1 MEEWRPVQE
10 FMGHYVSSEGRLRRR
25 SSCGYVYLEIHETKG
40 KPWVYISGYKRSLAP
55 IVMKAFGEER
65 GSEFAIEYK
74 DGDPRNCRADNLYWV
89 QRTSNLAAAPVGKG
103 AVDDQ
108 SIIDLWTAM
117 LDLAI
122 RDLWYGQNPRSGADR
137 MNANE
142 ARLFFQKAYWFY
154 LGEDPDPTTMKAIAR
169 RVKEFDDNRYKGGR
183 VRLQKEMPEM
193 SVSLGGSRQQER
205 KEDHHFG
212 GTHFLRLHACDWEK
226 ETLPFD

>member
-1 MEEWRPVQE
+1 
-10 FMGHYVSSEGRLRRR
+10 MGHYVSSEGRLRRR
-25 SSCGYVYLEIHETKG
+25 SACGYVYLEIHETKG

-55 IVMKAFGEER
+55 LVMKAFGEER

-74 DGDPRNCRADNLYWV
+74 DGDTRNCRADNLYWI

-122 RDLWYGQNPRSGADR
+122 RDLYYGLNPRSGADR

-169 RVKEFDDNRYKGGR
+169 RVQEFDDNRYKGGR

-205 KEDHHFG
+205 KEDHHYG
-212 GTHFLRLHACDWEK
+212 RSHFLRLHVSNWEK

>member
-1 MEEWRPVQE
+1 
-10 FMGHYVSSEGRLRRR
+10 MGHYVSSEGRLRRR
-25 SSCGYVYLEIHETKG
+25 SACGYVYLEIHETKG

-55 IVMKAFGEER
+55 LVMKAFGEDR

-74 DGDPRNCRADNLYWV
+74 DGDTRNCRADNLYWI

-122 RDLWYGQNPRSGADR
+122 RDLYYGLNPRSGADR

-169 RVKEFDDNRYKGGR
+169 RVQEFDDNRYKGGR

-205 KEDHHFG
+205 KEDHHYG
-212 GTHFLRLHACDWEK
+212 RSHFLRLHVSNWEK

>member
-1 MEEWRPVQE
+1 
-10 FMGHYVSSEGRLRRR
+10 MGHYVSSEGRLRRR
-25 SSCGYVYLEIHETKG
+25 SACGYVYLEIHETKG

-74 DGDPRNCRADNLYWV
+74 DGDPRNCRADNLYWI

-122 RDLWYGQNPRSGADR
+122 RDLYYGLNPRSGADR

-169 RVKEFDDNRYKGGR
+169 RVQEFDDNRYKGGR

-205 KEDHHFG
+205 KEDHHYG
-212 GTHFLRLHACDWEK
+212 RSHFLRLHVSNWEK

>member
-25 SSCGYVYLEIHETKG
+25 SACGYVYLEIHETKG

-74 DGDPRNCRADNLYWV
+74 DGDTRNCRADNLYWV

-103 AVDDQ
+103 AIDDQ

-122 RDLWYGQNPRSGADR
+122 RDLWYGQNPRSAMDRVHAD
-137 MNANE
+137 E
-142 ARLFFQKAYWFY
+142 ARFFFKKAYWFY

-193 SVSLGGSRQQER
+193 SVPLGGSRL
-205 KEDHHFG
+205 KECKKDDHHG
-212 GTHFLRLHACDWEK
+212 RSHFLRVHVSDWEK
-226 ETLPFD
+226 ETLPFE

>member
-1 MEEWRPVQE
+1 
-10 FMGHYVSSEGRLRRR
+10 MGHYVSSEGRLRRR
-25 SSCGYVYLEIHETKG
+25 SACGYVYLEIHETKG

-55 IVMKAFGEER
+55 LVMKAFGEER

-74 DGDPRNCRADNLYWV
+74 DGDTRNCRADNLYWV

-122 RDLWYGQNPRSGADR
+122 RDLYYGLNPRSGADR

-169 RVKEFDDNRYKGGR
+169 RVQEFDDNRYKGGR

-205 KEDHHFG
+205 KEDHHYG
-212 GTHFLRLHACDWEK
+212 RSHFLRLHVSNWEK

>member
-1 MEEWRPVQE
+1 
-10 FMGHYVSSEGRLRRR
+10 MGHYVSSEGRLRRR
-25 SSCGYVYLEIHETKG
+25 SACGYVYLEIHETKG

-74 DGDPRNCRADNLYWV
+74 DGDTRNCRADNLYWV

-122 RDLWYGQNPRSGADR
+122 RDLWYGQNPRSAMDRVHAD
-137 MNANE
+137 E
-142 ARLFFQKAYWFY
+142 ARFFFKKAYWFY
-154 LGEDPDPTTMKAIAR
+154 LGEEPDTVTMKAIAR
-169 RVKEFDDNRYKGGR
+169 RVQEFDDNRYKGGR

-193 SVSLGGSRQQER
+193 SVSLGGSRFKER
-205 KEDHHFG
+205 KEDHHYG
-212 GTHFLRLHACDWEK
+212 RSHFLRVHVSNWEK
-226 ETLPFD
+226 EALPFE

>member
-1 MEEWRPVQE
+1 
-10 FMGHYVSSEGRLRRR
+10 MGHYVSSEGRLRRR
-25 SSCGYVYLEIHETKG
+25 SACGYVYLEIHETKG

-55 IVMKAFGEER
+55 IVMKAFGEDR

-74 DGDPRNCRADNLYWV
+74 DGDTRNCRADNLYWI

-103 AVDDQ
+103 AIDDQ

-122 RDLWYGQNPRSGADR
+122 RDLWYGQNPRSAMDRVHAD
-137 MNANE
+137 E
-142 ARLFFQKAYWFY
+142 ARFFFKKAYWFY
-154 LGEDPDPTTMKAIAR
+154 LGEEPDTVTMKAIAR

-193 SVSLGGSRQQER
+193 SVSLGGSRF
-205 KEDHHFG
+205 K
-212 GTHFLRLHACDWEK
+212 
-226 ETLPFD
+226 